1 MMYARKIPINPRPEK
16 VRYHRRIKMPE
27 GYLNLTD
34 ISKHLVGDEKFSF
47 QEDTSMFGTT
57 LFMDIIG
64 YRLET
69 QEEVEDRVR
78 KAELYNKKKYEEF
91 NIKHPKK

>member
-1 MMYARKIPINPRPEK
+1 MMYASKIPINPRPEK
-16 VRYHRRIKMPE
+16 VMYHRKVEMPE

-57 LFMDIIG
+57 LFMDILG

-78 KAELYNKKKYEEF
+78 RAEFYNKKYEEF
-91 NIKHPKK
+91 HIKYPKK